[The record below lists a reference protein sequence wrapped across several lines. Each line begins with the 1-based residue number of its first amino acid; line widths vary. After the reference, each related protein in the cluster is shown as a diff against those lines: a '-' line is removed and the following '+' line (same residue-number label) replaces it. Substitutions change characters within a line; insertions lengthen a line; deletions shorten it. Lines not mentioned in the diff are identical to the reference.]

1 MKIMLRKLM
10 TLICAKLDADL
21 ISISEVTSRKTKW
34 PRFFGLPCIWIC
46 VSVSFHLDVIELQT
60 QGC

>member
-1 MKIMLRKLM
+1 M